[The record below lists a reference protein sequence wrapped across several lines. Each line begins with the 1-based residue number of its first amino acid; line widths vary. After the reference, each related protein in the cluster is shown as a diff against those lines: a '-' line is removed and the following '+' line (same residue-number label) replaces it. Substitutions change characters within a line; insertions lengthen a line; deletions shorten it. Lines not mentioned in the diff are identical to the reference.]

1 MTPCTLTH
9 LTDHELIA
17 AVARLAQSERA
28 TTSDLVAHLAE
39 FDARDLHLAAGYSS
53 LFSYCCEVLHLSEHE
68 AYNRIEAARASRR
81 FPMLLE
87 ALAAGRV
94 NLTTVRLLA
103 PHLTS
108 GNHLELLEAAAHLK
122 RRQVEELIASRF
134 PRPDIATSI
143 RRLPKRPVPL
153 AMTTAPT
160 EGLPGTEVVSM
171 PGSIAPSRTAGTA
184 FQWPSKV
191 VPLAPERY
199 ALRFTVTAET
209 QTKLREVQDLLR
221 HAIPNGDAGQ
231 IFDRALSL
239 LRDDL
244 LRRKAAEVAVPARH
258 ARPSASGSR
267 HVPAEVRRAVWR
279 RDAGRCAFV
288 AAGGRRCS
296 ATSFLEFHH
305 VKPYAAGGPSTPD
318 NIALRCRAH
327 NAHEARL
334 FFAPLRHVEAP
345 SSA

>member
-81 FPMLLE
+81 FPMPLE

-153 AMTTAPT
+153 AMTAAPT

-171 PGSIAPSRTAGTA
+171 PGSIARLERP
-184 FQWPSKV
+184 
-191 VPLAPERY
+191 APP
-199 ALRFTVTAET
+199 FS
-209 QTKLREVQDLLR
+209 
-221 HAIPNGDAGQ
+221 G
-231 IFDRALSL
+231 
-239 LRDDL
+239 
-244 LRRKAAEVAVPARH
+244 LRRWCRWRRSARTTLHRDRRNADQAARSAGPVTPCDSQRRCRADLRSRPESAARRSAPQESGGVAVPADMPGQALPVRATSRPRCGGPCGAATRDG
-258 ARPSASGSR
+258 ARSWRREAAGAPRRLSSSSTTSSLTR
-267 HVPAEVRRAVWR
+267 PEVRPRQTTSRSAVAPTTRTKPDSSSR
-279 RDAGRCAFV
+279 R
-288 AAGGRRCS
+288 
-296 ATSFLEFHH
+296 
-305 VKPYAAGGPSTPD
+305 
-318 NIALRCRAH
+318 
-327 NAHEARL
+327 
-334 FFAPLRHVEAP
+334 
-345 SSA
+345 